1 MRGNALV
8 SGKDSVM
15 RSILEMI
22 CSELNAGRAVA
33 SAVIISASG
42 STPRRTGSRMAIS
55 ADDRICG
62 SVGGGT
68 GEATVRRE
76 VQTVFHRRR
85 GRLLRINLTDRDAA
99 ADGMIC
105 GGDLEV
111 LIEHIPATAGNLRL
125 FARLLEDWDAGN
137 GRVLF
142 TVYREDPPEAHALCR
157 TLEPSRLP
165 EVLSEALR
173 EEMRNRAGKTRLPFV
188 ERENECIVL
197 AEPMRP
203 PGRVFIAGA
212 GHVGR
217 ATAVL
222 AGFVGFDTIVLD
234 DRPDFLCPQLFPGNC
249 RLKTLAGFA
258 DCFDGFDL
266 RADSLIVIVTRGHMH
281 DKTVL
286 AQALCTRAGYIGM
299 IGSRRKRDAIYARLR
314 DEGFSWSVLE
324 RVRCPIGV
332 DIGGDTPEEI
342 AVSIVAELI
351 QKRAGED

>member
-1 MRGNALV
+1 M
-8 SGKDSVM
+8 
-15 RSILEMI
+15 
-22 CSELNAGRAVA
+22 AV
-33 SAVIISASG
+33 
-42 STPRRTGSRMAIS
+42 S

-68 GEATVRRE
+68 GEAAVRHEAR
-76 VQTVFHRRR
+76 TVFYCRRS
-85 GRLLRINLTDRDAA
+85 RLLCINLTGGDAA

-105 GGDLEV
+105 GGTLEV
-111 LIEHIPATAGNLRL
+111 LIEHIAPTAGNIRL
-125 FARLLEDWDAGN
+125 FRELLVDWDAGS

-142 TVYREDPPEAHALCR
+142 TVFREDPPEAHELCR

-165 EVLSEALR
+165 VVLSEALR
-173 EEMRNRAGKTRLPFV
+173 REMGNRSDRTRLPFV
-188 ERENECIVL
+188 ERENGCIVV
-197 AEPMRP
+197 AEPMRA
-203 PGRVFIAGA
+203 PGRLFISGA

-217 ATAVL
+217 ATALL
-222 AGFVGFDTIVLD
+222 AAFVGFDTIVLD
-234 DRPDFLCPQLFPGNC
+234 DRPDFLSPQHFPGNC
-249 RLKTLAGFA
+249 RLKTVAGFA
-258 DCFDGFDL
+258 ECFAGFDL

-314 DEGFSWSVLE
+314 DEGFSRLDLE
-324 RVRCPIGV
+324 RVSCPIGV

-351 QKRAGED
+351 QRRAANE

>member
-8 SGKDSVM
+8 SGRDPVM

-42 STPRRTGSRMAIS
+42 STPRRTGSRMVIS

-68 GEATVRRE
+68 GEAAVRHEAR
-76 VQTVFHRRR
+76 TVFYRRR
-85 GRLLRINLTDRDAA
+85 SRLIRINLTEGDAA

-105 GGDLEV
+105 GGALEV
-111 LIEHIPATAGNLRL
+111 LIEHIAPTAGNTHL
-125 FARLLEDWDAGN
+125 FSELLADWDAGN

-142 TVYREDPPEAHALCR
+142 TVFREDPPEAHELCR
-157 TLEPSRLP
+157 TREPTRFP
-165 EVLSEALR
+165 EVLSETLR
-173 EEMRNRAGKTRLPFV
+173 REMCNRAGKARLPFV
-188 ERENECIVL
+188 ERENGCIVV
-197 AEPMRP
+197 AEPMRAA
-203 PGRVFIAGA
+203 GRVFIAGA

-222 AGFVGFDTIVLD
+222 AGFVGFDIIVLD
-234 DRPDFLCPQLFPGNC
+234 DRPDFLSPQHFPGNC
-249 RLKTLAGFA
+249 RLKTVAGFA

-266 RADSLIVIVTRGHMH
+266 RADSLIVIVTRGHLH

-286 AQALCTRAGYIGM
+286 AQALCTRAGYVGM

-314 DEGFSWSVLE
+314 DEGFSRLDLE
-324 RVRCPIGV
+324 RVSCPIGV

-351 QKRAGED
+351 QKRAGNE